1 MLLQAVCVI
10 SAGFSHTALR
20 QPCVNAACQRPEL
33 RIYATAAADDNDARI
48 RLKSLLELPDEAGA
62 EWAER
67 ERVLRLVGGDV
78 WASTD
83 LFRDD
88 KLAVKKHTKGYLHPK
103 DYLHFETN
111 PDALPVVSWEHRV
124 DDIAGQLI
132 IIAKP
137 LWLTSR
143 EPPLPGGATRGEGL
157 ATGDLSS
164 ASQDKRYGTY
174 DNSYNNSYDNSYA
187 NSYDNSYDNSCERR
201 VYNDKSYIMQPT
213 KGLKQE
219 LREAGS
225 IILLNTMP
233 ASP

>member
-33 RIYATAAADDNDARI
+33 RIYATAAADDNDARV

-83 LFRDD
+83 LFTDG
-88 KLAVKKHTKGYLHPK
+88 KLAVKKHTKGYLHRQLK
-103 DYLHFETN
+103 S
-111 PDALPVVSWEHRV
+111 DALPVVSWEHRV
-124 DDIAGQLI
+124 DDIAEQLI
-132 IIAKP
+132 MNMRP
-137 LWLTSR
+137 LSLTSR
-143 EPPLPGGATRGEGL
+143 EPSLPGGATRGEGL

-164 ASQDKRYGTY
+164 ASG
-174 DNSYNNSYDNSYA
+174 
-187 NSYDNSYDNSCERR
+187 
-201 VYNDKSYIMQPT
+201 
-213 KGLKQE
+213 G
-219 LREAGS
+219 
-225 IILLNTMP
+225 
-233 ASP
+233 